1 MKFKINKKSFSLVI
15 FLVFLACLVSR
26 SLHVVYGTVVLKE
39 DQLVEKTIYA
49 KHSFSLED
57 GIHYDSGD
65 LIIAEGGFAEKAI
78 IDALKADKQ
87 LRNPDWSFRL
97 LSDALYCLLLLSL
110 VWIAVEK
117 IGYPISNFSHNLNF
131 LAFLASTLLIAT
143 SLFSLLNPTFNPT
156 FQLAIPISTCLLTLI
171 ILYPFRF
178 ALIYSLLLLYLLV
191 PILPDLE
198 IRNLVGIFSALAA
211 IVGIKD
217 RSKIKLFESTSFLV
231 LFLWLLDSLM
241 NFSKDGTATSIT
253 DVVLKES
260 LPGALLTGVFVFSL
274 VTFFLKVAK
283 KVFLLSTPEALI
295 ELSAPD
301 HSLLSQLAEKAP
313 GTMAHV
319 HAVQEIAEA
328 GCAAISSMSSS
339 SSSPVNPWL
348 VRAGALFHDIG
359 KIERPHFFSEN
370 QKDGENPHEDLSPQM
385 SARLLISH
393 VKSGVEIAK
402 NSKLPDRVISIIK
415 SHHGETL
422 AGHFYTLAK
431 EQAEAVGATPPSDK
445 DFRYSGPKPK
455 AIEEVIVSLADAV
468 EAISRSLRDLPPEE
482 LLKILNEE
490 VSAREIEGHFS
501 DSEITTAQF
510 AVLKKAVLDEAVLR
524 HHRRIGYIKES

>member
-1 MKFKINKKSFSLVI
+1 MKFKINKKSFSLVV
-15 FLVFLACLVSR
+15 FLVFLACFFSR
-26 SLHVVYGTVVLKE
+26 GLYVFYGTVVIKE
-39 DQLVEKTIYA
+39 DQLVEKNIYA
-49 KHSFSLED
+49 KTSFSLEK
-57 GIHYDSGD
+57 GTTYEPGD
-65 LIIAEGGFAEKAI
+65 LIVAEGSFAEKQIIEAI
-78 IDALKADKQ
+78 KADGQ

-97 LSDALYCLLLLSL
+97 FSDSLYSLLLLAL

-131 LAFLASTLLIAT
+131 LACLASSLLIAT
-143 SLFSLLNPTFNPT
+143 SLFSLWNPGFNPT

-178 ALIYSLLLLYLLV
+178 ALIYSLLLLYLLI

-217 RSKIKLFESTSFLV
+217 RSKIKLFESVSFLV

-241 NFSKDGTATSIT
+241 NFSKYGTSTSIT

-260 LPGALLTGVFVFSL
+260 LPGSLLAGVIVFAL
-274 VTFFLKVAK
+274 VTLFLKVAK

-301 HSLLSQLAEKAP
+301 HFLLAQLAEKAP

-328 GCAAISSMSSS
+328 GCSAISSMSSS
-339 SSSPVNPWL
+339 STSPVNPWL
-348 VRAGALFHDIG
+348 VRAGALFHDVG

-370 QKDGENPHEDLSPQM
+370 QKDGDNPHEDLSPQM

-402 NSKLPDRVISIIK
+402 NAKLPDRVISIIR
-415 SHHGETL
+415 SHHGQTL

-431 EQAEAVGATPPSDK
+431 EQAEAVGATPPNDK
-445 DFRYSGPKPK
+445 DFRYPGPKPK
-455 AIEEVIVSLADAV
+455 AIEEVIVSLADSV
-468 EAISRSLRDLPPEE
+468 EAISRSLRDLPSEE
-482 LLKILNEE
+482 LIKILNEE
-490 VSAREIEGHFS
+490 VSARETEGHFS